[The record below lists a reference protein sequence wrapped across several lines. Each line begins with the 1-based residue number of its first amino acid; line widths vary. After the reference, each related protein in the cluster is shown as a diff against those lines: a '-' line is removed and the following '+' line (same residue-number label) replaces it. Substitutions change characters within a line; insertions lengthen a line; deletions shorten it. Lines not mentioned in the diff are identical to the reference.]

1 MPNIKLPDGKK
12 IEFSKSITGLE
23 IAKKISSS
31 LAKEAL
37 IISVNGILKDLNHE
51 INSDSEV
58 KILTSKDKD
67 GLDTIRHD
75 TAHILAMAVQEL
87 FPKTQVTIGPTIENG
102 FYYDVLFETPIS
114 SEDLPKI
121 ETEMYKLDQTCTNW
135 TKPVQIGPHLL
146 NFLGRVM
153 D

>member
-58 KILTSKDKD
+58 KILTSKEEINSQLKVS
-67 GLDTIRHD
+67 RE
-75 TAHILAMAVQEL
+75 A
-87 FPKTQVTIGPTIENG
+87 IEMLG
-102 FYYDVLFETPIS
+102 YGKFD
-114 SEDLPKI
+114 PKI
-121 ETEMYKLDQTCTNW
+121 KAAESIIKFIKN
-135 TKPVQIGPHLL
+135 K
-146 NFLGRVM
+146 
-153 D
+153 

>member
-51 INSDSEV
+51 I
-58 KILTSKDKD
+58 KIL
-67 GLDTIRHD
+67 
-75 TAHILAMAVQEL
+75 ILRL
-87 FPKTQVTIGPTIENG
+87 RYLLLKTKMG
-102 FYYDVLFETPIS
+102 
-114 SEDLPKI
+114 
-121 ETEMYKLDQTCTNW
+121 
-135 TKPVQIGPHLL
+135 
-146 NFLGRVM
+146 
-153 D
+153 